1 MRAVVLDGRGS
12 IEQRDIPEP
21 EPGPTDV
28 VVAPEAVGICG
39 TDLHLAA
46 GDYPGGAFPV
56 VPGHEFAGTIRAVG
70 TAVTEFAVGDRVCV
84 DPNPS
89 CGRCE
94 QCVAGAT
101 NLCEVI
107 KPIGIAVNGA
117 CAELVCIPRD
127 VVYRL
132 PETVDATTGA
142 LVEPFAC
149 VLHAASRVGP
159 FTNRR
164 VLVYG
169 AGSIGLLVVAYARA
183 KGAASIEV
191 IEPSPVRRSAAEEFG
206 ADLVHVPGERDSRHD
221 IDLAV
226 EASGHPSAVANAIVR
241 LDKRGTLLQMGV
253 VSPQASID
261 LFPYELFARELS
273 LIGSQS
279 LATSFG
285 AAVTAMSDMPG
296 LGAKMVTHRFP
307 LEQYADALEAVRSDR
322 SRKVHIL
329 PQE

>member
-12 IEQRDIPEP
+12 IELRDIPEP
-21 EPGPTDV
+21 TPGPTDIV
-28 VVAPEAVGICG
+28 IAPEAVGICG
-39 TDLHLAA
+39 TDLHLAV
-46 GDYPGGAFPV
+46 GDYPSGSFPV

-70 TAVTEFAVGDRVCV
+70 DDVTDFSVGDRVSV

-89 CGRCE
+89 CGTCE

-101 NLCEVI
+101 NLCLVI
-107 KPIGIAVNGA
+107 KPIGISVNGA
-117 CAELVCIPRD
+117 CAELVSVPRD

-132 PETVDATTGA
+132 PDELDAATGA
-142 LVEPFAC
+142 LIEPFAC

-191 IEPSPVRRSAAEEFG
+191 VEPSPVRRSAAEEFG
-206 ADLVHVPGERDSRHD
+206 ADVVSAPGERDAKHD

-226 EASGHPSAVANAIVR
+226 EASGHPSAVADAIDR
-241 LDKRGTLLQMGV
+241 LDNRGTLLQMGV
-253 VSPQASID
+253 VSPASHID

-285 AAVTAMSDMPG
+285 AAVAAMTDLPG
-296 LGAKMVTHRFP
+296 LAARMVTDIFP
-307 LEQYADALEAVRSDR
+307 LDRYADALDAVRSDR
-322 SRKVHIL
+322 SRKVHL
-329 PQE
+329 HPQA